1 MSADLQTMMH
11 GHNYPAM
18 QRAAGDFVNGIDQ
31 GQLLNYIENAGSK
44 ALYDGHARDAA
55 ELKHL
60 INVADYGE
68 RLKWRFVSLLS
79 AEPKLLKH
87 FSQDFVNG
95 VASRYK

>member
-18 QRAAGDFVNGIDQ
+18 QRAAGEFVKAMDL
-31 GQLLNYIENAGSK
+31 GQLLNYIENAGTK
-44 ALYDGHARDAA
+44 ALYDGHAREAE

-79 AEPKLLKH
+79 AQPKLLKN
-87 FSQDFVNG
+87 FSQDFING
-95 VASRYK
+95 VGSRYT